1 MKAPIT
7 SLSNPVVKN
16 LVKLR
21 QYRERAKQGILL
33 IDGAR
38 ALRMA
43 LHNGFPVST
52 VYVSQAVADRQ
63 AGLIRYAQ
71 DAGGRIQPVTPAVFR
86 KICYGERSDGLL
98 GVAPCPR
105 VTLGDLPMAGRPL
118 YLVAEG
124 LEKPG
129 NLGAMLRSADA
140 AAATALVVCDGRTD
154 IWNPNVI
161 RASQGACFAVPVAVA
176 TANDALLWL
185 RRRAIQVIATAPL
198 APRLYSEIDLR
209 QPSAL
214 VLGTEHDGLTS
225 VWSGENRVRIPMAGQ
240 VDSLNVAQAASILL
254 FEAVRQRTN
263 KTPTHSDLSVTNRS
277 KDGEEAVTGES
288 TVAACKN
295 FHDQPL
301 TKSM

>member
-7 SLSNPVVKN
+7 SLSNPAVKD

-21 QYRERAKQGILL
+21 QHRERAKRGMIL

-43 LHNGFPVST
+43 LCNGFPVSA
-52 VYVSQAVADRQ
+52 VYFAQAAADKQ
-63 AGLIRYAQ
+63 ADILRKTQ
-71 DAGGRIQPVTPAVFR
+71 DAGGRVQAVTPAVFR
-86 KICYGERSDGLL
+86 KISYGDQPDGLL

-105 VTLGDLPMAGRPL
+105 VTLADLPGASRPL

-140 AAATALVVCDGRTD
+140 ASATALVLCDGRTD

-176 TANDALLWL
+176 TATETLSWL
-185 RRRAIQVIATAPL
+185 RRGAVQVVAAAPTAP
-198 APRLYSEIDLR
+198 RSYYEVDLR
-209 QPSAL
+209 LASAL
-214 VLGTEHDGLTS
+214 VLGAEHDGLTS
-225 VWSGENRVRIPMAGQ
+225 VWRDETSVRIPMAGQ
-240 VDSLNVAQAASILL
+240 VDSLNVAQTASILL
-254 FEAVRQRTN
+254 FEAVRQRVN
-263 KTPTHSDLSVTNRS
+263 SGPDRPTI
-277 KDGEEAVTGES
+277 
-288 TVAACKN
+288 
-295 FHDQPL
+295 
-301 TKSM
+301 